1 MASPQAALH
10 FASRNKVDF
19 FNVDADLTTAAVPVA
34 ISNAGAAVWLDMKG
48 YSGIFVLAGGVNL
61 TGAGPKSLSIMADE
75 ESDGTGGNVEIV
87 ASTSD
92 VCTAEGGYMIAE
104 ATAEQIAQ
112 EGADN
117 SKDLRYVSI
126 KLGLANANDEAAITV
141 VRYGPRFSHGTLT
154 AGSAANASIS

>member
-10 FASRNKVDF
+10 FMSRNKVDF

-48 YSGIFVLAGGVNL
+48 YSGVFFLVGLVNAGG
-61 TGAGPKSLSIMADE
+61 TGPEAVTIVADE
-75 ESDGTGGNVEIV
+75 DSDGGDGNVEIK

-92 VCTAEGGYMIAE
+92 AVTAEGGYMVVE
-104 ATAEQIAQ
+104 ATAEQLAQ

-117 SKDLRYVSI
+117 SKNLRYVSI
-126 KLGLANANDEAAITV
+126 KLEMHHSGDEAAV
-141 VRYGPRFSHGTLT
+141 FAVRYGPRFAHGTLT

>member
-1 MASPQAALH
+1 MASPQAALK
-10 FASRNKVDF
+10 FGSRNKVDF

-34 ISNAGAAVWLDMKG
+34 ISNGGAAVWLDMKG

-61 TGAGPKSLSIMADE
+61 TGTGPKSLVIVADAAADG
-75 ESDGTGGNVEIV
+75 SDGNVEIV

-92 VCTAEGGYMIAE
+92 VCSAEGGYMIAE

-112 EGADN
+112 EGEDN

-126 KLGLANANDEAAITV
+126 KLGLNNAGDEAAITV
-141 VRYGPRFSHGTLT
+141 VRYGPRFSHRTLT

>member
-1 MASPQAALH
+1 MASPQAALK
-10 FASRNKVDF
+10 FGSRNKVDF
-19 FNVDADLTTAAVPVA
+19 FNVDANLTTAAVPVA
-34 ISNAGAAVWLDMKG
+34 ISNGGAAVWLDMKG

-61 TGAGPKSLSIMADE
+61 TGAGPKSLVIVADAAAAGT
-75 ESDGTGGNVEIV
+75 DGNIEIV

-92 VCTAEGGYMIAE
+92 ACTAEGGYMIVE

-117 SKDLRYVSI
+117 SKALRYVSI
-126 KLGLANANDEAAITV
+126 KLGLENASDEAAITV
-141 VRYGPRFSHGTLT
+141 VRYGPRFGHGTLT